1 MSCYGT
7 TRTAYGQSATTS
19 SWGRLCCVMELC
31 SRQYCKMA
39 AEPVFD
45 TERLI
50 QEVKERPCLW
60 DLSSDDY
67 ANRIMKKQKW
77 EEITL
82 LFGGDSCTSAAEK
95 NELCK

>member
-1 MSCYGT
+1 M
-7 TRTAYGQSATTS
+7 ATES
-19 SWGRLCCVMELC
+19 
-31 SRQYCKMA
+31 
-39 AEPVFD
+39 VFD
-45 TERLI
+45 TELLI
-50 QEVKERPCLW
+50 HEVKERPCLW

-82 LFGGDSCTSAAEK
+82 LFGGDVCTTEAQK